1 MDRFT
6 IDYWKLGEQES
17 VPVCAYR
24 TDRPGYI
31 GVPRQAGLKLI
42 SGEKFVDQRSDGA
55 KVRFRKQ
62 VKPWDYQEPFIA
74 DMCEA
79 AWTDYPD
86 FMAYAA
92 TGKGKTVCATA
103 VIGKLGRTTL
113 IVVDQERLMEQWIGE
128 VKKHLGCD
136 ESISTKDIMKGR
148 GQEIGVVQGQLCA
161 YEGRKVVVAMLQSLS
176 QKIYDK
182 AFYDYFGV
190 VVFDEVHTTGAPFFS
205 VVLMDFS
212 AKVRFGV
219 SATPNRRDALKKLIE
234 WSIGEIEAH
243 LGQKHFKSRVYY
255 LESDAVVSWYSNM
268 AKVSGRYLT
277 ELAEHASRNLLLIK
291 AIIWLWEDGR
301 DVLIVSDRAEQLF
314 NLMSLCRYHGIP
326 DADMGLYTRKK
337 LEWGYEKDP
346 KPPRRPPFWE
356 KDTEY
361 TPVVYTLK
369 TGTMPKAAL
378 AETIESKPLIFAT
391 YGMFEKG
398 VDVVRLSAGLDCTPR
413 AKAVQL
419 HGRILRA
426 GKDKRVP
433 IWVTVRDVNSF
444 RAENQFASRL
454 SDYLE
459 SNAEVYLW
467 NIEKGI
473 IKQDAPALRAEARAR
488 VEELKREEI
497 ITRRDGSY
505 TLVTPNTPTGSDRP
519 HGTRTA
525 KRIPYRRVS

>member
-1 MDRFT
+1 MERFT
-6 IDYWKLGEQES
+6 VDYWVMGADEAQ
-17 VPVCAYR
+17 PVYAYK
-24 TDRPGYI
+24 TDRRGYI

-42 SGEKFVDQRSDGA
+42 SNEEYVDERSRGTSVKFR
-55 KVRFRKQ
+55 RQ
-62 VKPWDYQEPFIA
+62 VKPWDYQEPFIE
-74 DMCEA
+74 DIHA
-79 AWTDYPD
+79 AACSDQPD

-103 VIGKLGRTTL
+103 VIGRLGRTTL
-113 IVVDQERLMEQWIGE
+113 IVVDQERLMEQWVKE
-128 VKKHLGCD
+128 VQKHLGCD
-136 ESISTKDIMKGR
+136 EAIAAKDIMKGR
-148 GQEIGVVQGQLCA
+148 GEEIGIVQGKTCN

-176 QKIYDK
+176 RKDYEK

-190 VVFDEVHTTGAPFFS
+190 VVFDEVHTTGAPVFS
-205 VVLMDFS
+205 SVLLDFS
-212 AKVRFGV
+212 AKIRFGV

-234 WSIGEIEAH
+234 WSIGEVEAH

-255 LESDAVVSWYSNM
+255 LESEAVVSWYSNT
-268 AKVSGRYLT
+268 AKVSGRYIT
-277 ELAEHASRNLLLIK
+277 EIAEHASRNLLLIQ
-291 AIIWLWEDGR
+291 AILWLWEKGR

-314 NLMSLCRYHGIP
+314 NLMSLCRFHGIP

-361 TPVVYTLK
+361 TPVIYTLK

-378 AETIESKPLIFAT
+378 AETIEKKPLIFAT

-426 GKDKRVP
+426 GKDKEIP
-433 IWVTVRDVNSF
+433 IWVTIRDVNSF

-467 NIEKGI
+467 NIEKGV
-473 IKQDAPALRAEARAR
+473 IKQDAPALRAEARER
-488 VEELKREEI
+488 VAELKELKI
-497 ITRRDGSY
+497 ITRLDGSY
-505 TLVTPNTPTGSDRP
+505 TLVTPDTPSVSDKQRVMP
-519 HGTRTA
+519 TARRT
-525 KRIPYRRVS
+525 PYRRVS